1 MDNFV
6 DNRDFEIL
14 EKDRYTF
21 FVLRRILSEE
31 CKFLLTDHRRLIIC
45 FSRDPF
51 PVWVWIPDDAD
62 DDEKENAY
70 RLVTEKFP
78 HGKGFRFNMKYGL
91 ADHFIKK
98 AAEEGTSL
106 GILTNML
113 AYDCLEPVKPSA
125 VADGNL
131 HRCTA
136 EDLDTLVEII
146 DSFQREVGVDAG
158 NTDTYRSDAM
168 AFIGSGKMFF
178 WKDECGNCVA
188 SCKYSPNGDLASINL
203 VYTRP
208 EFRRKHYAENLVYRV
223 TELAKQDGLIPMLY
237 TDADYLA
244 SNACYAKIGYVLRG
258 RLCTIG

>member
-1 MDNFV
+1 M
-6 DNRDFEIL
+6 R
-14 EKDRYTF
+14 
-21 FVLRRILSEE
+21 
-31 CKFLLTDHRRLIIC
+31 

-51 PVWVWIPDDAD
+51 PVWVWTPDDAID
-62 DDEKENAY
+62 AEKENAY

-125 VADGNL
+125 VAAGTL

-146 DSFQREVGVDAG
+146 DSFQREVGIDAG
-158 NTDTYRSDAM
+158 NTDTYRSDAV

-178 WKDECGNCVA
+178 WNDECEKCVIREI
-188 SCKYSPNGDLASINL
+188 YII
-203 VYTRP
+203 T
-208 EFRRKHYAENLVYRV
+208 
-223 TELAKQDGLIPMLY
+223 
-237 TDADYLA
+237 
-244 SNACYAKIGYVLRG
+244 
-258 RLCTIG
+258 